1 LKSAPRERCEKN
13 AAEEG
18 SVAVAET
25 IEEDSTNKASTPL
38 PPRIISCG
46 VSSAFAEVADMIERR
61 REGEGPMFI
70 RVRDS
75 HFRSILKA
83 VSWRVTGSIDTFV
96 LSFIFTGSVKVA
108 GSIAGA
114 EAITKMILYYLH
126 ERAWSVIR
134 WDQQGQ
140 TGGGSP

>member
-1 LKSAPRERCEKN
+1 
-13 AAEEG
+13 
-18 SVAVAET
+18 
-25 IEEDSTNKASTPL
+25 
-38 PPRIISCG
+38 
-46 VSSAFAEVADMIERR
+46 
-61 REGEGPMFI
+61 MFI

-83 VSWRVTGSIDTFV
+83 VSWRITGSIDTFV

-108 GSIAGA
+108 GPIAGA
-114 EAITKMILYYLH
+114 EAITKIILYYLH

-140 TGGGSP
+140 TGGGSSSL